1 MTLESPTVGSL
12 FSGIGGFDL
21 GLERAGWRVIWQVEH
36 DVFRQSRLKRHW
48 PHVELRGDI
57 RTETDG
63 LAKPDLICGGFPC
76 QDLSTAGNREG
87 LAGER
92 SGLWFEYLRVVQE
105 LRPTWILIEN
115 VPGLLSSHEGRDF
128 EVVVSG
134 LTQCGYGVAW
144 RVLDSQY
151 FGVAQRRRRVFVIC
165 YLGAP
170 CPPEIL
176 FEPEGVP
183 GDPAPRRASR
193 EEVDG
198 TLGGGASV
206 RGWKNDLDGS
216 GAFIVRTAQTGSNGW
231 GVNEDGTTYSLD
243 GTEGQAVIFNA
254 RQDPIVGK
262 QPLDTD
268 GHSLAVAQPLRANRW
283 GGSDSHGDEGNVVVC
298 PPSNPDGVREDAGVP
313 GRMDTPDGP
322 RYAAIGDAVTVPV
335 ADWIGRRILNAWRNE
350 S

>member
-76 QDLSTAGNREG
+76 QDLSISGNRKG

-105 LRPTWILIEN
+105 LRPTWVLIEN
-115 VPGLLSSHEGRDF
+115 VPGLLSSHKGRDF

-151 FGVAQRRRRVFVIC
+151 FGVAQRRRRVFVIAS
-165 YLGAP
+165 LGAP

-176 FEPEGVP
+176 FEPEGSG
-183 GDPAPRRASR
+183 GDPAPGRRKGETYTGSLRAS
-193 EEVDG
+193 
-198 TLGGGASV
+198 T
-206 RGWKNDLDGS
+206 
-216 GAFIVRTAQTGSNGW
+216 
-231 GVNEDGTTYSLD
+231 
-243 GTEGQAVIFNA
+243 
-254 RQDPIVGK
+254 
-262 QPLDTD
+262 
-268 GHSLAVAQPLRANRW
+268 
-283 GGSDSHGDEGNVVVC
+283 EGNVVVC
-298 PPSNPDGVREDAGVP
+298 PPSNPDGVREAAGVP

-322 RYAAIGDAVTVPV
+322 RYAALGDAVTVPLSY
-335 ADWIGRRILNAWRNE
+335 WIGRRILNAWRNE